1 MKTTAAPDRH
11 QDAGVTLVEV
21 LVVLVLVG
29 IMAGIV
35 GLNIGSGSRGDI
47 AKQEADLLV
56 ARLNRAADDVILTGV
71 PMGFVWGAEG
81 YRFDVYNGEI
91 WVPHPLPVLKEPHL
105 LAGRTRIVG
114 SDGAIVVYRC
124 CRARKGIANASP
136 SCRIGSRHGGPPN
149 TAFQKSGQ
157 GWQSARSRL
166 RYTALNS
173 ISM

>member
-1 MKTTAAPDRH
+1 MKTTDAPARH

-35 GLNIGSGSRGDI
+35 GLSIGTGSRGDI

-81 YRFDVYNGEI
+81 YRFDVYDGEI

-105 LAGRTRIVG
+105 LAGRTRIAG
-114 SDGAIVVYRC
+114 SAGTIVVSTDSRPSEDSPLSLEL
-124 CRARKGIANASP
+124 RAGDDAAEYVRFDGI
-136 SCRIGSRHGGPPN
+136 
-149 TAFQKSGQ
+149 
-157 GWQSARSRL
+157 SAAHL
-166 RYTALNS
+166 QEVE
-173 ISM
+173 

>member
-1 MKTTAAPDRH
+1 VKTTAAPDRH

-114 SDGAIVVYRC
+114 SAGAIVVSTESRPTGDSPLSLEL
-124 CRARKGIANASP
+124 RAVDGAAEYVRFDGV
-136 SCRIGSRHGGPPN
+136 
-149 TAFQKSGQ
+149 
-157 GWQSARSRL
+157 SAAHL
-166 RYTALNS
+166 QEVE
-173 ISM
+173 